1 MVGRLKEF
9 IGNIVYWILIGSMT
23 MVFLCLM
30 LIYTILDMLM
40 EISSKVTRSI
50 NTKT

>member
-1 MVGRLKEF
+1 MVGRIKDF
-9 IGNIVYWILIGSMT
+9 IGNIVHWILIGSMT